1 MTMSLAKEDLMK
13 KLNTIKEIE
22 YNNKCFDCNN
32 KSITHVSINNGIF
45 LCEQCAEKHKRL
57 GKIISNIIPINEEDN
72 WNETKVKYLEKGG
85 NKRLISLLSDT
96 YNIDKNLLNNE
107 ELYKSNL
114 LSYYR
119 KLIKAEVNN
128 EPPPSEIKFEN
139 ALDIC
144 YTVENMHTEQAIDTN
159 IRRNGI
165 EEAKSIFEEL
175 GSLFIDV
182 SYKNGKYGKDMIIRT
197 GVNAINMFERALQK
211 TGNFFKELFSKKENV
226 FSNEEEEH
234 IFDYS
239 SKNKSDNIVLDN
251 SGSLHS
257 WSEMEKSKDILSV
270 NNSISQEEKET
281 ENKIVKD
288 ILVQEKEIK
297 EEDFPKK
304 EIINT
309 DKKTIKDNDNLIESD
324 QEEEE
329 ENVIII
335 PQ

>member
-1 MTMSLAKEDLMK
+1 MSLDKEDLMK

-22 YNNKCFDCNN
+22 YNTKCFDCNN

-57 GKIISNIIPINEEDN
+57 GKIISNIIPINEEGN

-85 NKRLISLLSDT
+85 NKRLISLLSET
-96 YNIDKNLLNNE
+96 YNIDKNLLNNV
-107 ELYKSNL
+107 ELYKSNI

-128 EPPPSEIKFEN
+128 EPTPSEIKFEN

-159 IRRNGI
+159 SRRNGI

-175 GSLFIDV
+175 GSLFIDI
-182 SYKNGKYGKDMIIRT
+182 SYKNGQYGKDMIIRT
-197 GVNAINMFERALQK
+197 GVNAINMFERALQS
-211 TGNFFKELFSKKENV
+211 TGNFFKQLFDSKKDNI
-226 FSNEEEEH
+226 FTNEEEEH
-234 IFDYS
+234 IFDNS

-251 SGSLHS
+251 SGSIHS

-270 NNSISQEEKET
+270 NSSISQEEKGT
-281 ENKIVKD
+281 DKKIVKD
-288 ILVQEKEIK
+288 ILVQENEIK
-297 EEDFPKK
+297 REELPK
-304 EIINT
+304 EELINT
-309 DKKTIKDNDNLIESD
+309 DKKTSKENNDLIESD
-324 QEEEE
+324 EEEE

>member
-1 MTMSLAKEDLMK
+1 MSLDKEDLMK

-57 GKIISNIIPINEEDN
+57 GKIISNIIPINEEGN

-85 NKRLISLLSDT
+85 NKRLISLLSET
-96 YNIDKNLLNNE
+96 YNIDKNLLNNV
-107 ELYKSNL
+107 ELYKSNI

-128 EPPPSEIKFEN
+128 EPTPSEIKFEN

-159 IRRNGI
+159 SRRNGI

-175 GSLFIDV
+175 GSLFIDI
-182 SYKNGKYGKDMIIRT
+182 SYKNGQYGKDMIIRT
-197 GVNAINMFERALQK
+197 GVNAINMFERALQS
-211 TGNFFKELFSKKENV
+211 TGNFFKQLFDSKKDNI
-226 FSNEEEEH
+226 FTNEEEEH
-234 IFDYS
+234 IFDNS
-239 SKNKSDNIVLDN
+239 SKNKSDKIVLDN
-251 SGSLHS
+251 SGSIHS

-270 NNSISQEEKET
+270 NSSISQEEKGT
-281 ENKIVKD
+281 DKKIVKD
-288 ILVQEKEIK
+288 ILVQENEIK
-297 EEDFPKK
+297 REELPK
-304 EIINT
+304 EELINT
-309 DKKTIKDNDNLIESD
+309 DKKTSKENNDLIESD
-324 QEEEE
+324 EEEE

>member
-1 MTMSLAKEDLMK
+1 MSLDKEDLMK

-57 GKIISNIIPINEEDN
+57 GKIISNIIPINEEGN

-85 NKRLISLLSDT
+85 NKRLISLLSET
-96 YNIDKNLLNNE
+96 YNIDKNLLNNV
-107 ELYKSNL
+107 ELYKSNI

-128 EPPPSEIKFEN
+128 EPTPSEIKFEN

-159 IRRNGI
+159 SRRNGI

-175 GSLFIDV
+175 GSLFIDI
-182 SYKNGKYGKDMIIRT
+182 SYKNGQYGKDMIIRT
-197 GVNAINMFERALQK
+197 GVNAINMFERALQS
-211 TGNFFKELFSKKENV
+211 TGNFFKQLFDSKKDNI
-226 FSNEEEEH
+226 FTNEEEEH
-234 IFDYS
+234 IFDNS

-251 SGSLHS
+251 SGSIHS

-270 NNSISQEEKET
+270 NSSISQEEKGT
-281 ENKIVKD
+281 DKKIVKD
-288 ILVQEKEIK
+288 ILVQDKKIKREELPK
-297 EEDFPKK
+297 EEL
-304 EIINT
+304 INT
-309 DKKTIKDNDNLIESD
+309 DKKTSKENNDLIESD
-324 QEEEE
+324 EEEE

>member
-1 MTMSLAKEDLMK
+1 MSLDKEDLMK

-57 GKIISNIIPINEEDN
+57 GKIISNIIPINEEGN

-85 NKRLISLLSDT
+85 NKRLISLLSET
-96 YNIDKNLLNNE
+96 YNIDKNLLNNV
-107 ELYKSNL
+107 ELYKSNI

-128 EPPPSEIKFEN
+128 EPTPSEIKFEN

-159 IRRNGI
+159 SRRNGI

-175 GSLFIDV
+175 GSLFIDI
-182 SYKNGKYGKDMIIRT
+182 SYKNGQYGKDMIIRT
-197 GVNAINMFERALQK
+197 GVNAINMFERALQS
-211 TGNFFKELFSKKENV
+211 TGNFFKQLFDSKKDNI
-226 FSNEEEEH
+226 FTNEEEEH
-234 IFDYS
+234 IFDKS
-239 SKNKSDNIVLDN
+239 SKKKSDNIVLDN
-251 SGSLHS
+251 SGSIHS

-270 NNSISQEEKET
+270 NSSISQEEKGT
-281 ENKIVKD
+281 DKKIVKD
-288 ILVQEKEIK
+288 ILVQENEIK
-297 EEDFPKK
+297 REELPK
-304 EIINT
+304 EELINT
-309 DKKTIKDNDNLIESD
+309 DKKTSKENNDLIESD
-324 QEEEE
+324 EEEE

>member
-1 MTMSLAKEDLMK
+1 
-13 KLNTIKEIE
+13 
-22 YNNKCFDCNN
+22 
-32 KSITHVSINNGIF
+32 
-45 LCEQCAEKHKRL
+45 
-57 GKIISNIIPINEEDN
+57 
-72 WNETKVKYLEKGG
+72 
-85 NKRLISLLSDT
+85 
-96 YNIDKNLLNNE
+96 
-107 ELYKSNL
+107 
-114 LSYYR
+114 
-119 KLIKAEVNN
+119 
-128 EPPPSEIKFEN
+128 
-139 ALDIC
+139 
-144 YTVENMHTEQAIDTN
+144 
-159 IRRNGI
+159 
-165 EEAKSIFEEL
+165 
-175 GSLFIDV
+175 
-182 SYKNGKYGKDMIIRT
+182 MIIRT
-197 GVNAINMFERALQK
+197 GVNAINMFERALH
-211 TGNFFKELFSKKENV
+211 TTSNFFKELFSKKENV

-270 NNSISQEEKET
+270 NSSINQEENET
-281 ENKIVKD
+281 EKKIVKD

-297 EEDFPKK
+297 EEDFPKE

>member
-1 MTMSLAKEDLMK
+1 MSLDKEDLMK

-57 GKIISNIIPINEEDN
+57 GKIISNIIPINEEGN

-85 NKRLISLLSDT
+85 NKRLISLLSET
-96 YNIDKNLLNNE
+96 YNIDKNLLNNV
-107 ELYKSNL
+107 ELYKSNI

-128 EPPPSEIKFEN
+128 EPTPSEIKFEN

-159 IRRNGI
+159 SRRNGI

-175 GSLFIDV
+175 GSLFIDI
-182 SYKNGKYGKDMIIRT
+182 SYKNGQYGKDMIIRT
-197 GVNAINMFERALQK
+197 GVNAINMFERALQS
-211 TGNFFKELFSKKENV
+211 TGNFFKQLFDSKKDNI
-226 FSNEEEEH
+226 FTNEEEEH
-234 IFDYS
+234 IFDNS

-251 SGSLHS
+251 SGSIHS

-270 NNSISQEEKET
+270 NSSISQEEKGT
-281 ENKIVKD
+281 DKKIVKG
-288 ILVQEKEIK
+288 ILVQENEIK
-297 EEDFPKK
+297 REELPK
-304 EIINT
+304 EELINT
-309 DKKTIKDNDNLIESD
+309 DKKTSKENNDLIESD
-324 QEEEE
+324 EEEE

>member
-1 MTMSLAKEDLMK
+1 MSLDKEDLLK

-57 GKIISNIIPINEEDN
+57 GKIISNIIPINEEGN

-85 NKRLISLLSDT
+85 NKRLISLLSET
-96 YNIDKNLLNNE
+96 YNIDKNLLNNV
-107 ELYKSNL
+107 ELYKSNI

-128 EPPPSEIKFEN
+128 EPTPSEIKFEN

-144 YTVENMHTEQAIDTN
+144 YTVENMHKEQAIDTN
-159 IRRNGI
+159 SRRNGI

-175 GSLFIDV
+175 GSLFIDI
-182 SYKNGKYGKDMIIRT
+182 SYKNGQYGKDMIIRT
-197 GVNAINMFERALQK
+197 GVNAINMFERALQS
-211 TGNFFKELFSKKENV
+211 TSNFFKQLFDSKKDNI
-226 FSNEEEEH
+226 FTNEEEEH
-234 IFDYS
+234 IFDNS

-251 SGSLHS
+251 SGSIHS

-270 NNSISQEEKET
+270 NSSISQEEKGT
-281 ENKIVKD
+281 DKKIVKD
-288 ILVQEKEIK
+288 ILVQENEIK
-297 EEDFPKK
+297 REELPK
-304 EIINT
+304 EELINT
-309 DKKTIKDNDNLIESD
+309 DKKTSKENNDLIESD
-324 QEEEE
+324 EEEE

>member
-1 MTMSLAKEDLMK
+1 MSLDKEDLMK

-57 GKIISNIIPINEEDN
+57 GKIISNIIPINEEGN

-85 NKRLISLLSDT
+85 NKRLISLLSET
-96 YNIDKNLLNNE
+96 YNIDKNLLNNV
-107 ELYKSNL
+107 ELYKSNI

-128 EPPPSEIKFEN
+128 EPTPSEIKFEN

-159 IRRNGI
+159 SRRNGI

-175 GSLFIDV
+175 GSLFIDI
-182 SYKNGKYGKDMIIRT
+182 SYKNGQYGKDMIIRT
-197 GVNAINMFERALQK
+197 GVNAINMFERALQS
-211 TGNFFKELFSKKENV
+211 TGNFFKQLFDSKKDNI
-226 FSNEEEEH
+226 FTNEEEEH
-234 IFDYS
+234 IFDNS

-251 SGSLHS
+251 SGSIHS
-257 WSEMEKSKDILSV
+257 WSEMEKSKDIFSV
-270 NNSISQEEKET
+270 NSSISQEEKGT
-281 ENKIVKD
+281 DKKIVKD
-288 ILVQEKEIK
+288 ILVQENEIK
-297 EEDFPKK
+297 REELPK
-304 EIINT
+304 EELINT
-309 DKKTIKDNDNLIESD
+309 DKKTSKENNDLIESD
-324 QEEEE
+324 EEEE

>member
-1 MTMSLAKEDLMK
+1 MSLDKEDLMK

-57 GKIISNIIPINEEDN
+57 GKIISNIIPINEEGN

-85 NKRLISLLSDT
+85 NKRLISLLSET
-96 YNIDKNLLNNE
+96 YNIDKNLLNNV
-107 ELYKSNL
+107 ELYKSNI

-128 EPPPSEIKFEN
+128 EPTPSEIKFEN

-159 IRRNGI
+159 NRRNGI

-175 GSLFIDV
+175 GSLFIDI
-182 SYKNGKYGKDMIIRT
+182 SYKNGQYGKDMIIRT
-197 GVNAINMFERALQK
+197 GVNAINMFERALQS
-211 TGNFFKELFSKKENV
+211 TGNFFKQLFDSKKDNI
-226 FSNEEEEH
+226 FTHEEEEH
-234 IFDYS
+234 IFDNS

-251 SGSLHS
+251 SGSIHS

-270 NNSISQEEKET
+270 NSSISQEEKGT
-281 ENKIVKD
+281 DKKIVKD
-288 ILVQEKEIK
+288 ILVQENEIK
-297 EEDFPKK
+297 REELPK
-304 EIINT
+304 EELINT
-309 DKKTIKDNDNLIESD
+309 DKKTSKENNDLIESD
-324 QEEEE
+324 EEEE

>member
-1 MTMSLAKEDLMK
+1 MSLDKEDLMK

-57 GKIISNIIPINEEDN
+57 GKIISNIIPINEEGN

-85 NKRLISLLSDT
+85 NKRLISLLSET
-96 YNIDKNLLNNE
+96 YNIDKNLLNNV
-107 ELYKSNL
+107 ELYKSNI

-128 EPPPSEIKFEN
+128 EPTPSEIKFEN

-144 YTVENMHTEQAIDTN
+144 YTVENMHTEQSIDTN
-159 IRRNGI
+159 SRRNGI

-175 GSLFIDV
+175 GSLFIDI
-182 SYKNGKYGKDMIIRT
+182 SYKNGQYGKDMIIRT
-197 GVNAINMFERALQK
+197 GVNAINMFERALQS
-211 TGNFFKELFSKKENV
+211 TGNFFKQLFDSKKDNI
-226 FSNEEEEH
+226 FTNEEEEH
-234 IFDYS
+234 IFDNS

-251 SGSLHS
+251 SGSIHS
-257 WSEMEKSKDILSV
+257 WSEMEKSKDIFSV
-270 NNSISQEEKET
+270 NSSISQEEKGT
-281 ENKIVKD
+281 DKKIVKD
-288 ILVQEKEIK
+288 ILVQENEIK
-297 EEDFPKK
+297 REELPK
-304 EIINT
+304 EELINT
-309 DKKTIKDNDNLIESD
+309 DKKTSKENNDLIESD
-324 QEEEE
+324 EEEE

>member
-1 MTMSLAKEDLMK
+1 MSLDKEDLMK

-57 GKIISNIIPINEEDN
+57 GKIISNIIPINEEGN

-85 NKRLISLLSDT
+85 NKRLISLLSET
-96 YNIDKNLLNNE
+96 YNIDKNLLNNV
-107 ELYKSNL
+107 ELYKSNI

-128 EPPPSEIKFEN
+128 EPTPSEIKFEN

-159 IRRNGI
+159 SRRNGI

-175 GSLFIDV
+175 GSLFIDI
-182 SYKNGKYGKDMIIRT
+182 SYKNGQYGKDMIIRT
-197 GVNAINMFERALQK
+197 GVNAINMFERALQS
-211 TGNFFKELFSKKENV
+211 TGNFFKQLFDSKKDNI
-226 FSNEEEEH
+226 FTNEEEEH
-234 IFDYS
+234 IFDNS

-251 SGSLHS
+251 SGSIHS

-270 NNSISQEEKET
+270 NNSISQEEKGT
-281 ENKIVKD
+281 DKKIVKD
-288 ILVQEKEIK
+288 ILVQENEIK
-297 EEDFPKK
+297 REELPK
-304 EIINT
+304 EELIT
-309 DKKTIKDNDNLIESD
+309 DKKTSKENNDLIESD
-324 QEEEE
+324 EEEE

>member
-1 MTMSLAKEDLMK
+1 MSLDKEDLMK

-57 GKIISNIIPINEEDN
+57 GKIISNIIPINEEGN

-85 NKRLISLLSDT
+85 NKRLISLLSET
-96 YNIDKNLLNNE
+96 YNIDKNLLNNV
-107 ELYKSNL
+107 ELYKSNI

-128 EPPPSEIKFEN
+128 EPTPSEIKFEN

-159 IRRNGI
+159 SRRNGI

-175 GSLFIDV
+175 GSLFIDI
-182 SYKNGKYGKDMIIRT
+182 SYKNGQYGKDMIIRT
-197 GVNAINMFERALQK
+197 GVNAINMFERALQS
-211 TGNFFKELFSKKENV
+211 TGNFFKQLFDSKKDNI
-226 FSNEEEEH
+226 FTNEEEEH
-234 IFDYS
+234 LFDNS

-251 SGSLHS
+251 SGSIHS
-257 WSEMEKSKDILSV
+257 WSEMEKSKDIFSV
-270 NNSISQEEKET
+270 NSSISQEEKGT
-281 ENKIVKD
+281 DKKIVKD
-288 ILVQEKEIK
+288 ILVQENEIK
-297 EEDFPKK
+297 REELPK
-304 EIINT
+304 EELINT
-309 DKKTIKDNDNLIESD
+309 DKKTSKENNDLIESD
-324 QEEEE
+324 EEEE

>member
-1 MTMSLAKEDLMK
+1 MSLDKEDLMK

-57 GKIISNIIPINEEDN
+57 GKIISNIIPINEEGN

-85 NKRLISLLSDT
+85 NKRLISLLSET
-96 YNIDKNLLNNE
+96 YNIDKNLLNNV
-107 ELYKSNL
+107 ELYKSNI

-128 EPPPSEIKFEN
+128 EPTPSEIKFEN

-159 IRRNGI
+159 SRRNGI

-175 GSLFIDV
+175 GSLFIDI
-182 SYKNGKYGKDMIIRT
+182 SYKNGQYGKDMIIRT
-197 GVNAINMFERALQK
+197 GVNAINMFERALQS
-211 TGNFFKELFSKKENV
+211 TGNFFKQLFDSKKDNI
-226 FSNEEEEH
+226 FTNEEEEH
-234 IFDYS
+234 IFDNS

-251 SGSLHS
+251 SGSIHS

-270 NNSISQEEKET
+270 NNSISQEEKGT
-281 ENKIVKD
+281 DKKIVKD
-288 ILVQEKEIK
+288 ILVQENEIK
-297 EEDFPKK
+297 REELPK
-304 EIINT
+304 EELINT
-309 DKKTIKDNDNLIESD
+309 DKKSSKENDDLIESD
-324 QEEEE
+324 EEEE

>member
-1 MTMSLAKEDLMK
+1 MSLDKEDLMK

-57 GKIISNIIPINEEDN
+57 GKIISNIIPINEEGN

-85 NKRLISLLSDT
+85 NKRLISLLSET
-96 YNIDKNLLNNE
+96 YNIDKNLLNNV
-107 ELYKSNL
+107 ELYKSNI

-128 EPPPSEIKFEN
+128 EPTPSEIKFEN

-159 IRRNGI
+159 SRRNGI

-175 GSLFIDV
+175 GSLFIDI
-182 SYKNGKYGKDMIIRT
+182 SYKNGQYGKDMIIRT
-197 GVNAINMFERALQK
+197 GVNAINMFERALQS
-211 TGNFFKELFSKKENV
+211 TGNFFKQLFDSKKDNI
-226 FSNEEEEH
+226 FTNEEEEH
-234 IFDYS
+234 IFDNS

-251 SGSLHS
+251 SGSIHS

-270 NNSISQEEKET
+270 NSSISQEEKST
-281 ENKIVKD
+281 DKKIVQD
-288 ILVQEKEIK
+288 ILVQENEIK
-297 EEDFPKK
+297 REELPK
-304 EIINT
+304 EELINT
-309 DKKTIKDNDNLIESD
+309 DKKTSKENNDLIESD
-324 QEEEE
+324 EEEE

>member
-1 MTMSLAKEDLMK
+1 MSLDKEDLMK

-57 GKIISNIIPINEEDN
+57 GKIISNIIPINEEGN

-85 NKRLISLLSDT
+85 NKRLISLLSET
-96 YNIDKNLLNNE
+96 YNIDKNLLNNV
-107 ELYKSNL
+107 ELYKSNI

-128 EPPPSEIKFEN
+128 EPTPSEIKFEN

-159 IRRNGI
+159 SRRNGI

-175 GSLFIDV
+175 GSLFIDI
-182 SYKNGKYGKDMIIRT
+182 SYKNGQYGKDMIIRT
-197 GVNAINMFERALQK
+197 GVNAINMFERALQS
-211 TGNFFKELFSKKENV
+211 TGNFFKQLFDSKKDNI
-226 FSNEEEEH
+226 FTNEEEEH
-234 IFDYS
+234 IFDNS

-251 SGSLHS
+251 SGSIHS

-270 NNSISQEEKET
+270 NSSISQEEKGT
-281 ENKIVKD
+281 DKKIIKD
-288 ILVQEKEIK
+288 ILVQENEIK
-297 EEDFPKK
+297 REELPK
-304 EIINT
+304 EELINT
-309 DKKTIKDNDNLIESD
+309 DKKTSKENNDLIESD
-324 QEEEE
+324 EEEE

>member
-1 MTMSLAKEDLMK
+1 MSLDKEDLMK

-57 GKIISNIIPINEEDN
+57 GKIISNIIPINEEGN

-85 NKRLISLLSDT
+85 NKRLISLLSET
-96 YNIDKNLLNNE
+96 YNIDKNLLNNV
-107 ELYKSNL
+107 ELYKSNI

-128 EPPPSEIKFEN
+128 EPTPSEIKFEN

-159 IRRNGI
+159 SRRNGI

-175 GSLFIDV
+175 GSLFIDI
-182 SYKNGKYGKDMIIRT
+182 SYKNGQYGKDMIIRT
-197 GVNAINMFERALQK
+197 GVNAINMFERALQS
-211 TGNFFKELFSKKENV
+211 TGNFFKQLFDSKKDNI
-226 FSNEEEEH
+226 FTNEEEEH
-234 IFDYS
+234 IFDNS

-251 SGSLHS
+251 SGSIHS

-270 NNSISQEEKET
+270 NSSISQEENGTDK
-281 ENKIVKD
+281 KIVKD
-288 ILVQEKEIK
+288 ILVQENEIK
-297 EEDFPKK
+297 REELPK
-304 EIINT
+304 EELINT
-309 DKKTIKDNDNLIESD
+309 DKKTSKENNDLIESD
-324 QEEEE
+324 EEEE

>member
-1 MTMSLAKEDLMK
+1 MSLDKEDLMK

-57 GKIISNIIPINEEDN
+57 GKIISNIIPINEEGN

-85 NKRLISLLSDT
+85 NKRLISLLSET
-96 YNIDKNLLNNE
+96 YNIDKNLLNNV
-107 ELYKSNL
+107 ELYKSNI

-128 EPPPSEIKFEN
+128 EPTPSEIKFEN

-159 IRRNGI
+159 SRRNGI

-175 GSLFIDV
+175 GSLFIDI
-182 SYKNGKYGKDMIIRT
+182 SYKNGQYGKDMIIRT
-197 GVNAINMFERALQK
+197 GVNAINMFERALQS
-211 TGNFFKELFSKKENV
+211 TGNFFKQLFDSKKDNI
-226 FSNEEEEH
+226 FTNEEEEH
-234 IFDYS
+234 IFDNS

-251 SGSLHS
+251 SGSIHS

-270 NNSISQEEKET
+270 NSSISQEEKGT
-281 ENKIVKD
+281 DKKIVKD
-288 ILVQEKEIK
+288 ILVQENEIK
-297 EEDFPKK
+297 REELPKE

-309 DKKTIKDNDNLIESD
+309 DKKTSKENNDLIESD
-324 QEEEE
+324 EEEE

>member
-1 MTMSLAKEDLMK
+1 MSLDKEDLMK

-57 GKIISNIIPINEEDN
+57 GKIISNIIPINEEGN

-85 NKRLISLLSDT
+85 NKRLISLLSET
-96 YNIDKNLLNNE
+96 YNIDKNLLNNV
-107 ELYKSNL
+107 ELYKSNI

-128 EPPPSEIKFEN
+128 EPTPSEIKFEN

-159 IRRNGI
+159 SRRNGI

-175 GSLFIDV
+175 GSLFIDI
-182 SYKNGKYGKDMIIRT
+182 SYKNGQYGKDMIIRT
-197 GVNAINMFERALQK
+197 GVNAINMFERALQS
-211 TGNFFKELFSKKENV
+211 TGNFFKQLFDSKKDNI
-226 FSNEEEEH
+226 FTNEEEEH
-234 IFDYS
+234 IFDNS

-251 SGSLHS
+251 SGSIHS

-270 NNSISQEEKET
+270 NSSISQEEKGT
-281 ENKIVKD
+281 DKKIVKD
-288 ILVQEKEIK
+288 ILVQENEIK
-297 EEDFPKK
+297 REELPK
-304 EIINT
+304 EELINT
-309 DKKTIKDNDNLIESD
+309 DKKTSKENNDLIESD
-324 QEEEE
+324 EEEE

-335 PQ
+335 PK

>member
-1 MTMSLAKEDLMK
+1 MSLDKEDLMK

-57 GKIISNIIPINEEDN
+57 GKIISNIIPINEEGN

-85 NKRLISLLSDT
+85 NKRLISLLSET
-96 YNIDKNLLNNE
+96 YNIDKNLLNNV
-107 ELYKSNL
+107 ELYKSNI

-128 EPPPSEIKFEN
+128 EPTPSEIKFEN

-159 IRRNGI
+159 SRRNGI

-175 GSLFIDV
+175 GSLFIDI
-182 SYKNGKYGKDMIIRT
+182 SYKNGQYGKDMIIRT
-197 GVNAINMFERALQK
+197 GVNAINMFERALQS
-211 TGNFFKELFSKKENV
+211 TGNFFKQLFDSKKDNI
-226 FSNEEEEH
+226 FTNEEEEH
-234 IFDYS
+234 IFDNS

-251 SGSLHS
+251 SGSIHS

-270 NNSISQEEKET
+270 NSSISQEEKGT
-281 ENKIVKD
+281 DKKIVKD
-288 ILVQEKEIK
+288 ILVQENEIK
-297 EEDFPKK
+297 REELPK
-304 EIINT
+304 EELINT
-309 DKKTIKDNDNLIESD
+309 DKKTSKENNDLIESD
-324 QEEEE
+324 EEEE

>member
-1 MTMSLAKEDLMK
+1 MSLDKEDLMK

-57 GKIISNIIPINEEDN
+57 GKIISNIIPINEEGN

-85 NKRLISLLSDT
+85 NKRLISLLSET
-96 YNIDKNLLNNE
+96 YNIDKNLLNNV
-107 ELYKSNL
+107 ELYKSNI

-128 EPPPSEIKFEN
+128 EPTPSEIKFEN

-159 IRRNGI
+159 SRRNGI

-175 GSLFIDV
+175 GSLFIDI
-182 SYKNGKYGKDMIIRT
+182 SYKNGQYGKDMIIRT
-197 GVNAINMFERALQK
+197 GVNAINMFERALQS
-211 TGNFFKELFSKKENV
+211 TGNFFKQLFDSKKDNI
-226 FSNEEEEH
+226 FTNEEEEH
-234 IFDYS
+234 IFDNS

-251 SGSLHS
+251 SGSIHS

-270 NNSISQEEKET
+270 NSSISQEEKGT
-281 ENKIVKD
+281 DKKIVKD
-288 ILVQEKEIK
+288 ILVQENEIK
-297 EEDFPKK
+297 REELPK
-304 EIINT
+304 EELINT
-309 DKKTIKDNDNLIESD
+309 DKKISKENNDLIESD
-324 QEEEE
+324 EEEE

>member
-1 MTMSLAKEDLMK
+1 MSLDKEDLMK
-13 KLNTIKEIE
+13 KLNTIKENE

-57 GKIISNIIPINEEDN
+57 GKIISNIIPINEEGN

-85 NKRLISLLSDT
+85 NKRLISLLSET
-96 YNIDKNLLNNE
+96 YNIDKNLLNNV
-107 ELYKSNL
+107 ELYKSNI

-128 EPPPSEIKFEN
+128 EPTPSEIKFEN

-159 IRRNGI
+159 SRRNGI

-175 GSLFIDV
+175 GSLFIDI
-182 SYKNGKYGKDMIIRT
+182 SYKNGQYGKDMIIRT
-197 GVNAINMFERALQK
+197 GVNAINMFERALQS
-211 TGNFFKELFSKKENV
+211 TGNFFKQLFDSKKDNI
-226 FSNEEEEH
+226 FTNEEEEH
-234 IFDYS
+234 IFDNS

-251 SGSLHS
+251 SGSIHS

-270 NNSISQEEKET
+270 NSSISQEEKGT
-281 ENKIVKD
+281 DKKIVKD
-288 ILVQEKEIK
+288 ILVQENEIK
-297 EEDFPKK
+297 REELPK
-304 EIINT
+304 EELINT
-309 DKKTIKDNDNLIESD
+309 DKKTSKENNDLIESD
-324 QEEEE
+324 EEEE